1 MNNIFSGRNASL
13 LGLVLGITSM
23 VFAVG
28 YLQMIEYL
36 APCSLCILDR
46 AVVIGLCITFAL
58 ALIHNPVRIG
68 RKIYATLAILLSI
81 TGIGI
86 CARHVWLQH
95 QPKEAAHEC
104 GPGFWHML
112 ENMPMKSFLD
122 TIFNSTGDCADIQFQ
137 LLGLS
142 LPALTLILFVVFLL
156 LSLAMFFTS
165 GRDVSPDTQ
174 QARI

>member
-1 MNNIFSGRNASL
+1 M
-13 LGLVLGITSM
+13 GLILGIAAM

-28 YLQMIEYL
+28 YLQMVEYL

-46 AVVIGLCITFAL
+46 AVVIGLCVVFTL
-58 ALIHNPVRIG
+58 ALVHNPVAAG
-68 RKIYATLAILLSI
+68 RKVYAALATLLSL

-86 CARHVWLQH
+86 AARHVWLQH
-95 QPKEAAHEC
+95 QPKEEAPEC

-112 ENMPMKSFLD
+112 ENMPFKSFLD
-122 TIFNSTGDCADIQFQ
+122 KIFNSTGDCADIQWQ

-142 LPALTLILFVVFLL
+142 LPAWTLVLFVVFLM

-165 GRDVSPDTQ
+165 GRKQHSIHE
-174 QARI
+174 RRG

>member
-1 MNNIFSGRNASL
+1 MNNIFSGRSAAL
-13 LGLVLGITSM
+13 MGLILGITSM

-46 AVVIGLCITFAL
+46 AVVIGLCIVFAL
-58 ALIHNPVRIG
+58 ALIHNPPQTG
-68 RKIYATLAILLSI
+68 RKIYASLAILLSL

-86 CARHVWLQH
+86 CARHLWLQS
-95 QPKEAAHEC
+95 QPKDSTPEC

-112 ENMPMKSFLD
+112 ENLPFKAFLD
-122 TIFNSTGDCADIQFQ
+122 KIFNSTGDCADIQFQ

-142 LPALTLILFVVFLL
+142 LPAWTLILFVVFLA
-156 LSLAMFFTS
+156 LSLAMFTS
-165 GRDVSPDTQ
+165 HGR
-174 QARI
+174 R